1 MSEISTYKLIKEK
14 LQAIP
19 NLRLKGSWFEKVSK
33 RFLKEHD
40 SADEYESIDLWSDW
54 ELRGNEGDQGIDM
67 VITTTSKEYI
77 AVQCKFHR
85 DSVSWND
92 LSTFAAK
99 LQSGVGEIGF
109 KKGIIISTSNLS
121 SVALKEI
128 EQIRKSKGID
138 IVEISEEDFIYSQ
151 IDWEKFDPT
160 QTQGELPLCDKK
172 KPRPHQMEAIKAT
185 KEYFSNPKNTRGK
198 LIMAC
203 GTGKTYTSLKIM
215 EVLNPKI
222 TLFLAPSIALLSQ
235 TFREYAQEKSD
246 PFYASIVCSDDKVGK
261 GKKNKNDDDTD
272 DIDFSELPNKPSTRP
287 EDILSVQKKAQKENK
302 RFIIFSTYQS
312 ALRIQEAQR
321 MGLGEIDLIICD
333 EAHRTVGAMYSSNE
347 RDDKNAF
354 TLCHSDEHIKSKKR
368 LYMTATPKVY
378 SESSKAKAKESD
390 NAIYSMDDADIFGEE
405 IYTLN
410 FERAIA
416 LDLLTDYKV
425 MILAVRK
432 ENLSGVTNSVN
443 QKISRLEAEGTKL
456 DKKLINNEF
465 VCKIIGTHKGLAK
478 QDLIALDDENKK
490 DYDLQNK
497 NDTTPSQ
504 RAISFCKSIST
515 SKNIKDSFET
525 IMECYNEELKKKSFK
540 NLTIS
545 IDHIDGTMNCKVRLE
560 KLEELNTFKPNTC
573 KVLSNARCLS
583 EGVDVPALDSI
594 VFFDGKSA
602 MVDII
607 QAVGRVM
614 RKAKHKK
621 RGYIILPIALEESEI
636 QNLDE
641 AVNNTN
647 FKNIWKVIKALRSH
661 DPSLVDE
668 ATFKEKIKVFGSDD
682 SNNDE
687 TNQDDGESKK
697 DKTEQDPK
705 QAQKTLFDAILLQD
719 LANAVYNVMPTKLG
733 DKQYWENFAKK
744 TGNIARTLNNRLKDI
759 FEKNPEIF
767 HDFLDSLRG
776 NIHQNI
782 KEDEALDMI
791 TSHIITK
798 PIFDAIF
805 GDNIKNPI
813 SKALDKMVE
822 KLSTLGLQGETKDLK
837 NLYESV
843 KTEAMHAKSHKS
855 QQELIKN
862 LYNTFF
868 KVAFRKQ
875 SEKLGIV
882 YTPIEVV
889 DFILRATNGI
899 LKKHFNTDFNDK
911 NITIFD
917 PFTGTGSFIARLL
930 SKENGLISDESLKE
944 KFLNHCFAFDIVL
957 LAYYIAL
964 INITQ
969 VAQNRDGSL
978 KNFKN
983 IALTDSL
990 DFYEEKNDKGVFD
1003 LFKDLEENKEIKD
1016 TIEKQNIRVIIGNPP
1031 YSAGAKSQ
1039 NDNNQNLSH
1048 KKLEKRVYE
1057 KYGKNSTAKNVGAT
1071 TRDTLIQS
1079 ICMASD
1085 LLKDRGVLGFVVNGS
1100 FIDSKSADGFR
1111 KCVAQEFAHLYV
1123 LNLRG
1128 NARTSGEERR
1138 KECDGIFDSGSR
1150 ATIAII
1156 FFVKDASVK
1165 NSAIHY
1171 YDIGD
1176 YLKREEKLNRL
1187 ANFLNLDAIPFE
1199 TITPNNKGDW
1209 INQREDGFE
1218 KLIPIKRDKKR
1229 QNPSVFDI
1237 NSNGVETGRD
1247 PWVYN
1252 FSPDALMQNV
1262 QKCIDTYNADLKRF
1276 NAHFREAFKQRAQ
1289 GVKSADL
1296 YKQLND
1302 QEITTD
1308 KTKIAWTDGLKNNLI
1323 KNKNL
1328 QESHKECI
1336 RLALYR
1342 PFNKQWLYWDK
1353 DWIHRQYQLPKI
1365 FPDKDAQNMVINT
1378 GVGNGKNFSALVSDC
1393 ISDGSL
1399 ISPNQAYPLY
1409 YYDDLGNRY
1418 YAISGYA
1425 LNLFR
1430 KHYEDNSIAEEEIF
1444 YYIYAIFHHKGYL
1457 EKYKNSL
1464 TKEDP
1469 RIALSQD
1476 FKELSILGKEL
1487 AELHLNY
1494 ESGEMHASV
1503 EYKTLINAEEKGYYD
1518 VETMTKKGDRIH
1530 YNNHIAITKI
1540 PKKAFEYVVNGKSA
1554 IDWVIERYKKTTDKD
1569 SKIKN
1574 NPNDYAGGKYVFEL
1588 LCRVIK
1594 LSEKSV
1600 DLIEKIS
1607 EKRFE

>member
-19 NLRLKGSWFEKVSK
+19 PNQKGSLFEKISK
-33 RFLKEHD
+33 HFLKEHD
-40 SADEYESIDLWSDW
+40 SANEYESIDLWSDW
-54 ELRGNEGDQGIDM
+54 ELRGNERDCGIDM

-77 AVQCKFHR
+77 AVQCKYHQNNI
-85 DSVSWND
+85 SLND
-92 LSTFAAK
+92 IATFLTQ
-99 LQSGVGEIGF
+99 LQSGVGEVRF

-121 SVALKEI
+121 SNALEEI

-160 QTQGELPLCDKK
+160 QSELPLCDKK
-172 KPRPHQMEAIKAT
+172 KPRSHQIEAIKAT
-185 KEYFSNPKNTRGK
+185 KEYFSDPKNTRGK

-215 EVLNPKI
+215 EKLNPKI

-272 DIDFSELPNKPSTRP
+272 DINFSELPNKPSTRL
-287 EDILSVQKKAQKENK
+287 EDILSVYETAQKENK

-312 ALRIQEAQR
+312 ALRIKEAQEV
-321 MGLGEIDLIICD
+321 GLGEIDLIICD

-354 TLCHSDEHIKSKKR
+354 TLCHSDEHIKAKKR

-390 NAIYSMDDADIFGEE
+390 NVIYSMDDADTFGEE

-410 FERAIA
+410 FSQAIA

-425 MILAVRK
+425 IILAVRK

-443 QKISRLEAEGTKL
+443 KKISQLEAKGTKL

-465 VCKIIGTHKGLAK
+465 VCKIVGTHKGLAK
-478 QDLIALDDENKK
+478 QDLIVLDDENQE
-490 DYDLQNK
+490 DHNLQNQY
-497 NDTTPSQ
+497 DTAPSQ
-504 RAISFCKSIST
+504 RAINFCKSIDT

-525 IMECYNEELKKKSFK
+525 IMECYDEELKKKSFK
-540 NLTIS
+540 NLKIS

-560 KLEELNTFKPNTC
+560 KLEKLNEFQPNTC

-636 QNLDE
+636 KNLDE

-668 ATFKEKIKVFGSDD
+668 ATFKEKIKIFGSDD
-682 SNNDE
+682 NNNDE
-687 TNQDDGESKK
+687 TNQDDDDEYSHDKELQK
-697 DKTEQDPK
+697 DKTEPSGDPK

-719 LANAVYNVMPTKLG
+719 LADAVYNVMPTKLG
-733 DKQYWENFAKK
+733 DKNYWENFTKK
-744 TGNIARTLNNRLKDI
+744 TGNIARTLSNRLKMI
-759 FEKNPEIF
+759 FEKNPEFF
-767 HDFLDSLRG
+767 HGFLDSLRD
-776 NIHQNI
+776 NIHSNI
-782 KEDEALDMI
+782 REDEALDMI

-805 GDNIKNPI
+805 GDNIQNPI
-813 SKALDKMVE
+813 AKALDKMVL
-822 KLSTLGLQGETKDLK
+822 KLSDLGLEGETKDLK

-843 KTEAMHAKSHKS
+843 KTEATHAKSQKS

-868 KVAFRKQ
+868 KEAFRKQ

-899 LKKHFNTDFNDK
+899 LKKHFNTDFNDQS
-911 NITIFD
+911 ITIFD

-930 SKENGLISDESLKE
+930 SKENALISDEALKE

-957 LAYYIAL
+957 LSYYIAL

-969 VAQNRDGSL
+969 AAQNRDGSL

-990 DFYEEKNDKGVFD
+990 DIYEKKNDKGVLPQFLED
-1003 LFKDLEENKEIKD
+1003 LKENKEIKS
-1016 TIEKQNIRVIIGNPP
+1016 TIEQQDIRVIIGNPP
-1031 YSAGAKSQ
+1031 YSAGAKSE

-1048 KKLEKRVYE
+1048 SKLEKLVTE
-1057 KYGKNSTAKNVGAT
+1057 KYGKNSTAKVGKA

-1079 ICMASD
+1079 IYLASE
-1085 LLKDRGVLGFVVNGS
+1085 LLKDKGVVGFVVNGS

-1111 KCVAQEFAHLYV
+1111 KCVAQEFSHLYV

-1128 NARTSGEERR
+1128 NARTSGEERK
-1138 KECDGIFDSGSR
+1138 KEGDGIFSSGSR

-1156 FFVKDASVK
+1156 FFVKDTSVK
-1165 NSAIHY
+1165 NNTIHY

-1176 YLKREEKLNRL
+1176 YLKREAKLNRL
-1187 ANFLNLDAIPFE
+1187 ANFTDLDAIPFE
-1199 TITPNNKGDW
+1199 TIIPNAKGDW
-1209 INQREDGFE
+1209 INQRNDGFE
-1218 KLIPIKRDKKR
+1218 KLIPLKRDKKL
-1229 QNPSVFDI
+1229 QNSSVFDI
-1237 NSNGVETGRD
+1237 NSIGVTTGRD

-1252 FSPDALMQNV
+1252 FSKDALTQNV

-1276 NAHFREAFKQRAQ
+1276 NEVFREAFKSRAK
-1289 GVKSADL
+1289 GVKSADP

-1302 QEITTD
+1302 SEITTD
-1308 KTKIAWTDGLKNNLI
+1308 KTKIAWTDGLKNHLI
-1323 KNKNL
+1323 KNENL
-1328 QESHKECI
+1328 QESH
-1336 RLALYR
+1336 
-1342 PFNKQWLYWDK
+1342 N
-1353 DWIHRQYQLPKI
+1353 
-1365 FPDKDAQNMVINT
+1365 FP
-1378 GVGNGKNFSALVSDC
+1378 G
-1393 ISDGSL
+1393 
-1399 ISPNQAYPLY
+1399 
-1409 YYDDLGNRY
+1409 
-1418 YAISGYA
+1418 
-1425 LNLFR
+1425 
-1430 KHYEDNSIAEEEIF
+1430 
-1444 YYIYAIFHHKGYL
+1444 
-1457 EKYKNSL
+1457 
-1464 TKEDP
+1464 
-1469 RIALSQD
+1469 
-1476 FKELSILGKEL
+1476 
-1487 AELHLNY
+1487 
-1494 ESGEMHASV
+1494 
-1503 EYKTLINAEEKGYYD
+1503 
-1518 VETMTKKGDRIH
+1518 
-1530 YNNHIAITKI
+1530 
-1540 PKKAFEYVVNGKSA
+1540 
-1554 IDWVIERYKKTTDKD
+1554 
-1569 SKIKN
+1569 
-1574 NPNDYAGGKYVFEL
+1574 
-1588 LCRVIK
+1588 
-1594 LSEKSV
+1594 
-1600 DLIEKIS
+1600 
-1607 EKRFE
+1607 

>member
-1 MSEISTYKLIKEK
+1 
-14 LQAIP
+14 
-19 NLRLKGSWFEKVSK
+19 
-33 RFLKEHD
+33 
-40 SADEYESIDLWSDW
+40 
-54 ELRGNEGDQGIDM
+54 
-67 VITTTSKEYI
+67 
-77 AVQCKFHR
+77 
-85 DSVSWND
+85 
-92 LSTFAAK
+92 
-99 LQSGVGEIGF
+99 
-109 KKGIIISTSNLS
+109 
-121 SVALKEI
+121 
-128 EQIRKSKGID
+128 
-138 IVEISEEDFIYSQ
+138 
-151 IDWEKFDPT
+151 
-160 QTQGELPLCDKK
+160 
-172 KPRPHQMEAIKAT
+172 
-185 KEYFSNPKNTRGK
+185 
-198 LIMAC
+198 
-203 GTGKTYTSLKIM
+203 
-215 EVLNPKI
+215 
-222 TLFLAPSIALLSQ
+222 
-235 TFREYAQEKSD
+235 
-246 PFYASIVCSDDKVGK
+246 
-261 GKKNKNDDDTD
+261 
-272 DIDFSELPNKPSTRP
+272 
-287 EDILSVQKKAQKENK
+287 
-302 RFIIFSTYQS
+302 
-312 ALRIQEAQR
+312 
-321 MGLGEIDLIICD
+321 
-333 EAHRTVGAMYSSNE
+333 
-347 RDDKNAF
+347 
-354 TLCHSDEHIKSKKR
+354 
-368 LYMTATPKVY
+368 MTATPKVY

-390 NAIYSMDDADIFGEE
+390 NVIYSMDDEGIFGEE

-410 FERAIA
+410 FEKAIA

-443 QKISRLEAEGTKL
+443 QKISRLEAQGTKL

-465 VCKIIGTHKGLAK
+465 VCKIVGTHKGLAK
-478 QDLIALDDENKK
+478 QDVIALDDENKE
-490 DYDLQNK
+490 DNDLK
-497 NDTTPSQ
+497 NQEDTKPSQ
-504 RAISFCKSIST
+504 RAISFCRSIKT

-525 IMECYNEELKKKSFK
+525 IMECYDEELKKKISK

-560 KLEELNTFKPNTC
+560 KLEQLNEFKHNTC

-614 RKAKHKK
+614 RKSKGKK

-636 QNLDE
+636 NNLNE

-647 FKNIWKVIKALRSH
+647 FKNIWKVLKALRSH

-668 ATFKEKIKVFGSDD
+668 ATFREKIKIFGSDD
-682 SNNDE
+682 KKH
-687 TNQDDGESKK
+687 QDDEYSRDEKPQK
-697 DKTEQDPK
+697 DKTEPSGDPK
-705 QAQKTLFDAILLQD
+705 QAQKTLFDAIFLQN
-719 LANAVYNVMPTKLG
+719 LADAVYNVMPTKLG
-733 DKQYWENFAKK
+733 DRNYWENFTKK
-744 TGNIARTLNNRLKDI
+744 TGNIARTLNNRLKII
-759 FEKNPEIF
+759 FDKNPEFF
-767 HDFLDSLRG
+767 HGFLTSLKE

-813 SKALDKMVE
+813 AKALNKMVE
-822 KLSTLGLQGETKDLK
+822 KLSTLGLEGETKDLK
-837 NLYESV
+837 NFYESV
-843 KTEAMHAKSHKS
+843 KTEAVHAKSQKS

-917 PFTGTGSFIARLL
+917 PFTGTGSFISRLL
-930 SKENGLISDESLKE
+930 SKENNLISDEALKE
-944 KFLNHCFAFDIVL
+944 KFDNHLFAFDIVL

-969 VAQNRDGSL
+969 AAQNRDSSL

-990 DFYEEKNDKGVFD
+990 DIYEEKTNKGAFPFFED
-1003 LFKDLEENKEIKD
+1003 LKENKEIKS
-1016 TIEKQNIRVIIGNPP
+1016 TMEKQNIRVIIGNPP

-1048 KKLEKRVYE
+1048 PKLEKRVTE
-1057 KYGKNSTAKNVGAT
+1057 KYGKNSTAKVGKT

-1085 LLKDRGVLGFVVNGS
+1085 VVKDKGVVGFVVNGG
-1100 FIDSKSADGFR
+1100 FIDSKSGDGFR
-1111 KCVAQEFAHLYV
+1111 KCVAKEFAHLYV

-1128 NARTSGEERR
+1128 NTRTSGEERK
-1138 KECDGIFDSGSR
+1138 KEGEGIFDSGSR
-1150 ATIAII
+1150 ATIAVI
-1156 FFVKDASVK
+1156 FFVKDTSVK
-1165 NSAIHY
+1165 NGAISY

-1187 ANFLNLDAIPFE
+1187 AQFENLDSVPFE
-1199 TITPNNKGDW
+1199 TIIPNAKGDW
-1209 INQREDGFE
+1209 INQRDDDFE
-1218 KLIPIKRDKKR
+1218 KLIPLKRDKKL

-1237 NSNGVETGRD
+1237 NSSGVVTGRD

-1252 FSPDALMQNV
+1252 FSQKTLKQSV
-1262 QKCIDTYNADLKRF
+1262 QKCIDTYSADLKRF
-1276 NAHFREAFKQRAQ
+1276 NEVFREAFKQRAK
-1289 GVKSADL
+1289 GVKSGDL

-1302 QEITTD
+1302 NETTTD
-1308 KTKIAWTDGLKNNLI
+1308 KTKISWTDGLKNHLI
-1323 KNKNL
+1323 KNTNL
-1328 QESHKECI
+1328 PESSEERV
-1336 RLALYR
+1336 RLSLYR

-1353 DWIHRQYQLPKI
+1353 NWINRQRQFSTI
-1365 FPDKDAQNMVINT
+1365 FPDESFENVVINT
-1378 GVGNGKNFSALVSDC
+1378 GAGNGKNFSALVSDF
-1393 ISDGSL
+1393 IPDYSL

-1409 YYDDLGNRY
+1409 CYDDLGRCD
-1418 YAISGYA
+1418 YAISGWA
-1425 LNLFR
+1425 INLFR
-1430 KHYEDNSIAEEEIF
+1430 KHYGDNSIAEEEIF
-1444 YYIYAIFHHKGYL
+1444 YYIYAILHHKGYL

-1469 RIALSQD
+1469 RIALSPD
-1476 FKELSILGKEL
+1476 FKELSMLGKEL
-1487 AELHLNY
+1487 AKLHLNY
-1494 ESGEMHASV
+1494 EKGEMHASV
-1503 EYKTLINAEEKGYYD
+1503 ERATLMDAEEKGYYD
-1518 VETMTKKGDRIH
+1518 VDKMTKEMKKGECRIV
-1530 YNNHIAITKI
+1530 YNKNITITKI
-1540 PKKAFEYVVNGKSA
+1540 PEKAFEYVVNGKSA
-1554 IDWVIERYKKTTDKD
+1554 IDWVIECYQKTTDKH
-1569 SKIKN
+1569 SLIEN

-1588 LCRVIK
+1588 LCRVIT

>member
-1 MSEISTYKLIKEK
+1 MILI
-14 LQAIP
+14 
-19 NLRLKGSWFEKVSK
+19 F
-33 RFLKEHD
+33 
-40 SADEYESIDLWSDW
+40 
-54 ELRGNEGDQGIDM
+54 
-67 VITTTSKEYI
+67 
-77 AVQCKFHR
+77 
-85 DSVSWND
+85 
-92 LSTFAAK
+92 
-99 LQSGVGEIGF
+99 
-109 KKGIIISTSNLS
+109 LS
-121 SVALKEI
+121 S
-128 EQIRKSKGID
+128 
-138 IVEISEEDFIYSQ
+138 
-151 IDWEKFDPT
+151 
-160 QTQGELPLCDKK
+160 
-172 KPRPHQMEAIKAT
+172 
-185 KEYFSNPKNTRGK
+185 
-198 LIMAC
+198 
-203 GTGKTYTSLKIM
+203 
-215 EVLNPKI
+215 
-222 TLFLAPSIALLSQ
+222 
-235 TFREYAQEKSD
+235 
-246 PFYASIVCSDDKVGK
+246 
-261 GKKNKNDDDTD
+261 
-272 DIDFSELPNKPSTRP
+272 PNKPSTRP
-287 EDILSVQKKAQKENK
+287 EDILSVCELAQKENK

-312 ALRIQEAQR
+312 ALRIKEAQEV
-321 MGLGEIDLIICD
+321 GLGEIDLVICD

-354 TLCHSDEHIKSKKR
+354 TLCHSDGNIKAKKR

-378 SESSKAKAKESD
+378 SESSKARAKESD
-390 NAIYSMDDADIFGEE
+390 NIIYSMDDEEIFGEE

-410 FERAIA
+410 FSKAIA

-432 ENLSGVTNSVN
+432 EDLSGVTNSVN
-443 QKISRLEAEGTKL
+443 KKISRLEAKGTKL
-456 DKKLINNEF
+456 DKKLIDNEF

-478 QDLIALDDENKK
+478 KDLIALDDENKQ
-490 DYDLQNK
+490 DHNLQNK

-504 RAISFCKSIST
+504 RAISFCKSINT
-515 SKNIKDSFET
+515 SKRIKDSFET
-525 IMECYNEELKKKSFK
+525 IMECYDEELKKKSFK

-545 IDHIDGTMNCKVRLE
+545 IDHIDGTMNCKVRLD
-560 KLEELNTFKPNTC
+560 KLEELNAFKPNTC

-668 ATFKEKIKVFGSDD
+668 ATFREKIKIFGSDD
-682 SNNDE
+682 SNNDG
-687 TNQDDGESKK
+687 TNQDDEEPTK
-697 DKTEQDPK
+697 DKTDKTKQDPK

-733 DKQYWENFAKK
+733 DRNYWENFTKK

-759 FEKNPEIF
+759 FEKNPEFF
-767 HDFLDSLRG
+767 HGFLDSLKG
-776 NIHQNI
+776 NIHSNI

-843 KTEAMHAKSHKS
+843 KTEAMHAKSQKS

-899 LKKHFNTDFNDK
+899 LKKHFDTDFNDK

-930 SKENGLISDESLKE
+930 SKENGLINDEALKE

-990 DFYEEKNDKGVFD
+990 DFYEEKNDKRVFD
-1003 LFKDLEENKEIKD
+1003 LFKDLKENKEIKD

-1031 YSAGAKSQ
+1031 YSAGAKSE

-1048 KKLEKRVYE
+1048 PKLEKRVYE

-1079 ICMASD
+1079 IYMASE

-1111 KCVAQEFAHLYV
+1111 KSVAKDFAHLYV

-1128 NARTSGEERR
+1128 NARTSGEVRK

-1156 FFVKDASVK
+1156 FFVKDTRVK
-1165 NSAIHY
+1165 DSAIHY

-1187 ANFLNLDAIPFE
+1187 SNFLDLDAIKFE
-1199 TITPNNKGDW
+1199 TIIPNNKGDW
-1209 INQREDGFE
+1209 INQREDGFD
-1218 KLIPIKRDKKR
+1218 KLIPLKRDKTR

-1237 NSNGVETGRD
+1237 NSNGVTTGRD

-1252 FSPDALMQNV
+1252 FSPNALMQNV
-1262 QKCIDTYNADLKRF
+1262 KKCIETYNADLKHF
-1276 NAHFREAFKQRAQ
+1276 NECFREVFKQRAK
-1289 GVKSADL
+1289 GVKKSGDL

-1302 QEITTD
+1302 KEITTD
-1308 KTKIAWTDGLKNNLI
+1308 KTKIAWTDDLKNNFI

-1328 QESHKECI
+1328 QESHEKRI
-1336 RLALYR
+1336 RLAMYR

-1353 DWIHRQYQLPKI
+1353 DWIKRQGEFSKI
-1365 FPDKDAQNMVINT
+1365 FPDKDAQNVVINT
-1378 GVGNGKNFSALVSDC
+1378 GVGNGKNFSALVIDA
-1393 ISDGSL
+1393 ILDINFIGDAK
-1399 ISPNQAYPLY
+1399 AYPLY
-1409 YYDDLGNRY
+1409 CYDDLGNRH

-1430 KHYEDNSIAEEEIF
+1430 KHYEDNLIAEEEIF
-1444 YYIYAIFHHKGYL
+1444 YYIYAILHHKGYL

-1469 RIALSQD
+1469 RIALSKD

-1487 AELHLNY
+1487 AKLHLNY
-1494 ESGEMHASV
+1494 ESGEMHTSV
-1503 EYKTLINAEEKGYYD
+1503 EYKTLMNAEEEGYYD
-1518 VETMTKKGDRIH
+1518 VETMTKKGDRIN

-1540 PKKAFEYVVNGKSA
+1540 PKKAFDYALNGKSA

-1569 SKIKN
+1569 SLIEN
-1574 NPNDYAGGKYVFEL
+1574 NPNDYAGGKYIFEL
-1588 LCRVIK
+1588 LLRVIK

>member
-1 MSEISTYKLIKEK
+1 MQEISAYELIKQK
-14 LQAIP
+14 LHAIP
-19 NLRLKGSWFEKVSK
+19 NLRHKGSLFEKISK
-33 RFLKEHD
+33 QFLQEHD
-40 SADEYESIDLWSDW
+40 SANEYESIDLWYDW
-54 ELRGNEGDQGIDM
+54 ELRGNERDKGIDI
-67 VITTTSKEYI
+67 VITTSNKEHI
-77 AVQCKFHR
+77 AVQCKFHQN
-85 DSVSWND
+85 SISYND
-92 LSTFAAK
+92 ISPFLTQ
-99 LQSGVGEIGF
+99 LQSGVGEVRF
-109 KKGIIISTSNLS
+109 KKGIIISTSNLTS
-121 SVALKEI
+121 EALKAI
-128 EQIRKSKGID
+128 EQIRSTGMGID
-138 IVEISEEDFIYSQ
+138 IDEITEEDFIYSR

-160 QTQGELPLCDKK
+160 KTEDEIPLCDKK
-172 KPRPHQMEAIKAT
+172 RPCPHQTEAIEKT
-185 KEYFSNPKNTRGK
+185 KEYFSNPKNARGK

-215 EVLNPKI
+215 EALDPKI
-222 TLFLAPSIALLSQ
+222 MLFLAPSIALLSQ

-246 PFYASIVCSDDKVGK
+246 PFYASIVCSDDKTGQS
-261 GKKNKNDDDTD
+261 KNEDNDD
-272 DIDFSELPNKPSTRP
+272 IKFSELPLKPSTRL
-287 EDILSVQKKAQKENK
+287 EDILSVYERAQKENK

-312 ALRIQEAQR
+312 ALRIKEAQEA
-321 MGLGEIDLIICD
+321 GLKEIDLIICD

-354 TLCHSDEHIKSKKR
+354 TLCHSDENIKAKKR

-390 NAIYSMDDADIFGEE
+390 NVIYSMDDEEIFGDE

-410 FERAIA
+410 FSKAIA

-425 MILAVRK
+425 IILAVRK

-443 QKISRLEAEGTKL
+443 KKISQLEAEGTKL

-478 QDLIALDDENKK
+478 QDLIALDEENKE
-490 DYDLQNK
+490 DNDLKNK
-497 NDTTPSQ
+497 ADTFVSQ
-504 RAISFCKSIST
+504 RAISFCKSIQT

-525 IMECYNEELKKKSFK
+525 IMECYDEELKKKSFK
-540 NLTIS
+540 NLKIS
-545 IDHIDGTMNCKVRLE
+545 IDHVDGTMNCKERLE
-560 KLEELNTFKPNTC
+560 KLEELNKFEPNTC

-594 VFFDGKSA
+594 IFFDGKSA

-614 RKAKHKK
+614 RKAKRKK

-636 QNLDE
+636 KNLDE

-668 ATFKEKIKVFGSDD
+668 ATFKEKIKIFGSDD
-682 SNNDE
+682 GKK
-687 TNQDDGESKK
+687 QDDE
-697 DKTEQDPK
+697 
-705 QAQKTLFDAILLQD
+705 KTLFDAILLQD
-719 LANAVYNVMPTKLG
+719 LADAVYNVMPTKLG
-733 DKQYWENFAKK
+733 DRNYWENFAKK
-744 TGNIARTLNNRLKDI
+744 TGNIARTLNNRLKII
-759 FEKNPEIF
+759 FDKNPEIF
-767 HDFLDSLRG
+767 HGFLDSLRE

-782 KEDEALDMI
+782 REDEALDMI

-813 SKALDKMVE
+813 AKALDKMVE
-822 KLSTLGLQGETKDLK
+822 KLSTLGLEGETKDLK

-843 KTEAMHAKSHKS
+843 KTEAERAKSQKS

-868 KVAFRKQ
+868 KVAFKKQ

-917 PFTGTGSFIARLL
+917 PFTGTVSFIARLL
-930 SKENGLISDESLKE
+930 SKENNLISDEALKE
-944 KFLNHCFAFDIVL
+944 KFQKGLFAFDIVL
-957 LAYYIAL
+957 LSYYIAL

-969 VAQNRDGSL
+969 AAQNRDSSL

-990 DFYEEKNDKGVFD
+990 DYLEEKNDKGVFSFFED
-1003 LFKDLEENKEIKD
+1003 LKENKEIK
-1016 TIEKQNIRVIIGNPP
+1016 TTMEKQNIRVIIGNPP
-1031 YSAGAKSQ
+1031 YSSGTKSE

-1048 KKLEKRVYE
+1048 PKLEKWVSE
-1057 KYGKNSTAKNVGAT
+1057 TYGKNSTAKAGKT
-1071 TRDTLIQS
+1071 TRDALIQS
-1079 ICMASD
+1079 MRMASD
-1085 LLKDRGVLGFVVNGS
+1085 LLKDKGVLGFVVNGS

-1111 KCVAQEFAHLYV
+1111 KCVAQEFSHLYA

-1128 NARTSGEERR
+1128 NQCTSGEVSK
-1138 KECDGIFDSGSR
+1138 KEGGKIFDSGSR
-1150 ATIAII
+1150 ATVAII
-1156 FFVKDASVK
+1156 FFVKDKDAP
-1165 NSAIHY
+1165 NHTIFY
-1171 YDIGD
+1171 YEVGD
-1176 YLKREEKLNRL
+1176 YLKREAKLNLL
-1187 ANFLNLDAIPFE
+1187 AGFENLESVPFKE
-1199 TITPNNKGDW
+1199 ITPNAKGDW
-1209 INQREDGFE
+1209 INQRNDDFE
-1218 KLIPIKRDKKR
+1218 KLIPLKRDKKHKI
-1229 QNPSVFDI
+1229 FDTI
-1237 NSNGVETGRD
+1237 FDLNSNGVATGRD

-1252 FSPDALMQNV
+1252 FSQKILTQSV

-1276 NAHFREAFKQRAQ
+1276 NERFREAFKQRAKDK
-1289 GVKSADL
+1289 GVKSGDL
-1296 YKQLND
+1296 YKHLND
-1302 QEITTD
+1302 REITTD
-1308 KTKIAWTDGLKNNLI
+1308 KTKIAWTDDLKNKLI
-1323 KNKNL
+1323 RNENL
-1328 QESHKECI
+1328 QESNEECM
-1336 RLALYR
+1336 RLSLYR

-1353 DWIHRQYQLPKI
+1353 NLINRQRRFSKI
-1365 FPDKDAQNMVINT
+1365 FPDKSVHNVVINT
-1378 GVGNGKNFSALVSDC
+1378 GMGNGKDFSALVSDF
-1393 ISDGSL
+1393 ISDLSL

-1409 YYDDLGNRY
+1409 YYDDLGNRH

-1430 KHYEDNSIAEEEIF
+1430 RHYQDNAIVEEEIF
-1444 YYIYAIFHHKGYL
+1444 YYIYAILHHKGYL

-1464 TKEDP
+1464 AKEAP
-1469 RIALSQD
+1469 RIALSED
-1476 FKELSILGKEL
+1476 FKELSVLGKEL
-1487 AELHLNY
+1487 GELHLNY
-1494 ESGEMHASV
+1494 ENGEMHKSV
-1503 EYKTLINAEEKGYYD
+1503 KHNLLENAEMEGYYD
-1518 VETMTKKGDRIH
+1518 VVQMKNDKKGDRII
-1530 YNNHIAITKI
+1530 YNQNITITKI
-1540 PKKAFEYVVNGKSA
+1540 PQKAFDYVVNGKSA
-1554 IDWVIERYKKTTDKD
+1554 IDWVIERYSITKDKD
-1569 SKIKN
+1569 SLIEN
-1574 NPNDYAGGKYVFEL
+1574 NPNDYAGGKYIFEL

-1607 EKRFE
+1607 KKRFE